1 MNSGNGFCFADVASS
16 RAGNRSAA
24 PRFDGFAEL
33 GGDAGARFARTDST
47 AFGMRESNAELAIA
61 FPARVRRKAGL

>member
-16 RAGNRSAA
+16 RIGNRSA
-24 PRFDGFAEL
+24 PRFDAFAEL
-33 GGDAGARFARTDST
+33 GGDAGARFARADST

-61 FPARVRRKAGL
+61 FLPV